1 MHLLFYPQ
9 PFGNITQAE
18 LSDFFD
24 GRSKLAFN
32 RYSLDYL
39 FTHLPPLRIGL
50 PSAEDASRQFYLV
63 LPPQV
68 RYLCCYFVLRWVSCD
83 HSGECHVITAAGCNV
98 ITPKVNVQHYVLVS
112 WCVGELWVDQRRKYA
127 DIPQRYVFILTRYI
141 FVIFVVHSQSA
152 KICTCEFSK

>member
-1 MHLLFYPQ
+1 VYGFIVWVNPSILWLHNIYPSTQFNIGSVILDSGTTDIYFPVDVFDRIKDHLLDTIQ
-9 PFGNITQAE
+9 PFGNITRAN

-50 PSAEDASRQFYLV
+50 PSADDASRQFYLV

-68 RYLCCYFVLRWVSCD
+68 GYLCCCFVLVLRWLSCD
-83 HSGECHVITAAGCNV
+83 HSGGCHVTTAAGRHVV
-98 ITPKVNVQHYVLVS
+98 I
-112 WCVGELWVDQRRKYA
+112 
-127 DIPQRYVFILTRYI
+127 
-141 FVIFVVHSQSA
+141 
-152 KICTCEFSK
+152 